1 MKVPAAYHSSRSRE
15 RLTDE
20 MEQIS
25 AAYLKCMVYQ
35 LGLNASK
42 PEVDRGLDLYIEG
55 DRFDDILTET
65 GTPLV
70 PDPLTSEPQIRVQ
83 LKSTLHPQY
92 SQDQRTIR
100 YDLDVNTY
108 NKMVKPAHR
117 HAYVFLYVFH
127 QPDCADWLQYAQ
139 PNSKSTQINGQMF
152 FCRMT
157 GREKSTN
164 KTSHTIHFDIDK
176 NLLTD
181 HTLFK
186 LMLNNA
192 CGELI

>member
-1 MKVPAAYHSSRSRE
+1 MEVSAAYHPSRSRE
-15 RLTDE
+15 RRTDE

-55 DRFDDILTET
+55 DRFDDILTDT

-83 LKSTLHPQY
+83 LKSTLNPQY
-92 SQDQRTIR
+92 SQDLRIIR
-100 YDLDVNTY
+100 YDLDVKTY

-127 QPDCADWLQYAQ
+127 QPNCADWLQYAHRASA
-139 PNSKSTQINGQMF
+139 PTQINGQMF
-152 FCRMT
+152 FYRMT
-157 GREKSTN
+157 GREPSSN
-164 KTSHTIHFDIDK
+164 QISQTIHFDIDN

-192 CGELI
+192 CGELR